1 MRIFVAGATGVIGRR
16 LLPLLVH
23 AGHDVWG
30 TTRRPE
36 RAAQVAATGARP
48 VVADAYD
55 APALAEAV
63 AAAAPDVV
71 VQQLTDLASE
81 DRAANARLR
90 IEGTRNLVDAA
101 MAAGVDTML
110 AQSIAW
116 IYAPGAAPAV
126 EQDPLDPDAPP
137 FPGVSALETAV
148 AAMPRGVV
156 LRYGMLYGAGTWYA
170 RDGAMA
176 DRARAGELSAKPTWT
191 PFLHADDAASAA
203 VAALDWP
210 AGPINVVDDEPATER
225 DWLPVFCESVGAPAP
240 PVEDGPSGRPVS
252 NAKARELGWRPSFPS
267 WREGF
272 RLG

>member
-16 LLPLLVH
+16 LVPLLVH
-23 AGHDVWG
+23 AGHEVWG

-36 RAAQVAATGARP
+36 RAAQIAAAGARP
-48 VVADAYD
+48 VIADAYD
-55 APALAEAV
+55 AAGLAEAV
-63 AAAAPDVV
+63 ADAAPDVV
-71 VQQLTDLASE
+71 VHQLTDLAGN
-81 DRAANARLR
+81 DRAANTRLR

-101 MAAGVDTML
+101 IAAGVETML

-116 IYAPGAAPAV
+116 IYAPGATPAV
-126 EQDPLDPDAPP
+126 EEDPLDPDAAPY
-137 FPGVSALETAV
+137 PGVNALETAV
-148 AAMPRGVV
+148 ATMPRGVV
-156 LRYGMLYGAGTWYA
+156 LRNGALYGPGTWYA

-176 DRARAGELSAKPTWT
+176 DRARAGELPATPLWT
-191 PFLHADDAASAA
+191 VFLHADDAASAA

-210 AGPINVVDDEPATER
+210 AGAVNVVDDEPATER

-240 PVEDGPSGRPVS
+240 RIEDGPSGRPIS
-252 NAKARELGWRPSFPS
+252 NAKARDLGWRPSFPS